1 MVEEVLSEAERKMR
15 KAVDTTAEEFSTVRT
30 GKASTSL
37 LNRVM
42 VDYYGQ
48 PTPLNQISSISAP
61 EPSLLI
67 VAPYDKSVLKDV
79 ERAILQADLGLN
91 PANDGQVLRLP
102 IPKLT
107 EERRKEM
114 IKMVKVRAEE
124 GKVAV
129 RNVRREG
136 IEDLRAFEKESEITK
151 DDLHRGQE
159 EIQKLTDRFVHE
171 IDEMLKTKEKELME
185 V

>member
-1 MVEEVLSEAERKMR
+1 MVEEVLQETERKMR
-15 KAVDTTAEEFSTVRT
+15 KAVDTTSDKFSTVRT

-48 PTPLNQISSISAP
+48 STPLNQISSISAP

-67 VAPYDKSVLKDV
+67 VSPYDKSSLKDI
-79 ERAILQADLGLN
+79 ERAILQSDLGLN
-91 PANDGQVLRLP
+91 PSNDGHVLRLP

-114 IKMVKVRAEE
+114 IKVVRNEAEE
-124 GKVAV
+124 GRVAV

-151 DDLHRGQE
+151 DDLHRGQD
-159 EIQKLTDRFVHE
+159 EIQKLTDRFIHE

>member
-1 MVEEVLSEAERKMR
+1 MVEEVLQETERKMR
-15 KAVDTTAEEFSTVRT
+15 KAVDTTGDKFSTVRT

-37 LNRVM
+37 LNRVV

-48 PTPLNQISSISAP
+48 STPLNQISSISAP

-67 VAPYDKSVLKDV
+67 VAPYDKSSLKDI
-79 ERAILQADLGLN
+79 ERAILQSDLGLN
-91 PANDGQVLRLP
+91 PSNDGQVLRLP

-114 IKMVKVRAEE
+114 IKVVRNEAEE
-124 GKVAV
+124 GRVAV

-136 IEDLRAFEKESEITK
+136 IEDLRAFEKESEITE
-151 DDLHRGQE
+151 DDLHRGQD
-159 EIQKLTDRFVHE
+159 EIQKLTDRFIHE
-171 IDEMLKTKEKELME
+171 IDDMLKTKEKELME

>member
-1 MVEEVLSEAERKMR
+1 MVDEVLSEAERKMR

-67 VAPYDKSVLKDV
+67 VSPYDKSVLMDV

-114 IKMVKVRAEE
+114 IKMVKTRAEE
-124 GKVAV
+124 GRVAV

-151 DDLHRGQE
+151 DDLHHGQE

>member
-1 MVEEVLSEAERKMR
+1 MVEEVLQEAERKMR
-15 KAVDTTAEEFSTVRT
+15 KAVDTTGEEFSTVRT

-67 VAPYDKSVLKDV
+67 VAPYDKSVIKDV

-114 IKMVKVRAEE
+114 IKMVHARAEE

>member
-1 MVEEVLSEAERKMR
+1 MVEEVLKEAERKMR
-15 KAVDTTAEEFSTVRT
+15 KAVDTTGEEFSTVRT

-48 PTPLNQISSISAP
+48 ATPLNQISSISAP

-67 VAPYDKSVLKDV
+67 VSPYDKSVVKDV

-91 PANDGQVLRLP
+91 PVSDGHVLRLP

-114 IKMVKVRAEE
+114 IKMVRTRAEE
-124 GKVAV
+124 GRVAV
-129 RNVRREG
+129 RNVRRDVMNDLKELLKEKLVTQD
-136 IEDLRAFEKESEITK
+136 EDRRA
-151 DDLHRGQE
+151 QE
-159 EIQKLTDRFVHE
+159 EIQKLTDRFIAE
-171 IDEMLKTKEKELME
+171 IEQVLVEKEKELMQ

>member
-1 MVEEVLSEAERKMR
+1 MVEEVLAETERKMR
-15 KAVDTTAEEFSTVRT
+15 KAVDTTGEEFSIVRT

-37 LNRVM
+37 LNRVV

-48 PTPLNQISSISAP
+48 NTPLNQISSISAP
-61 EPSLLI
+61 EPSLII
-67 VAPYDKSVLKDV
+67 VAPYDKSVIKDV
-79 ERAILQADLGLN
+79 EKAILQADLGVN
-91 PANDGQVLRLP
+91 PVSDGHVIRLP
-102 IPKLT
+102 IPRLT

-114 IKMVKVRAEE
+114 IKVVKTRAEE
-124 GKVAV
+124 GKVAL
-129 RNVRREG
+129 RNVRRDG
-136 IEDLRAFEKESEITK
+136 IEDLRDFEKDSAITE
-151 DDLHRGQE
+151 DDLHRGQD